1 VSRAGVRHS
10 LFTQN
15 RDCRQDRLLIKMVLI
30 CAYPGCLS
38 RRKRK
43 QLRMLA
49 RTHSGVVSFH
59 KFPISNPS
67 LLKLWLI
74 ALRLDINTPINLLKL
89 KRVCSDHFSPDD
101 FTNQGEDRIVLTSSA
116 VPMLSHSTEVCEQ
129 RLCMCPF
136 YLKSW
141 HCMKCYVKLS
151 LFTVS
156 PTCYPS
162 HFRYDTCQGNLPL
175 KGFGSVSPVAGARS
189 QQTLL

>member
-1 VSRAGVRHS
+1 
-10 LFTQN
+10 
-15 RDCRQDRLLIKMVLI
+15 MVLI

-141 HCMKCYVKLS
+141 HCMKCYAKLS

-162 HFRYDTCQGNLPL
+162 YFRHDTCQGNLHL
-175 KGFGSVSPVAGARS
+175 KGSVSPVAGARS